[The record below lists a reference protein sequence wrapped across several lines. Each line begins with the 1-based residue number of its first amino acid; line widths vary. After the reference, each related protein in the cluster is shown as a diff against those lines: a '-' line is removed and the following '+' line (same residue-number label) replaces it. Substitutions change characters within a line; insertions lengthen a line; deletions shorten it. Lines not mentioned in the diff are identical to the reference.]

1 MDHNLLAVDALS
13 IVERIDLTTVV
24 QMDLV
29 PLFTLDRGTITVLSL
44 ISLIS
49 LLGLSAF
56 FSSSETALFSLVPHR
71 VEALARE
78 EDAGQV
84 LQRLR
89 EDPHRLLMAILAG
102 DTLITIA
109 IASIT
114 TGLLGLYISGSMA
127 VIVAILA
134 VTAIVLLFGEIV
146 PRAYAVGHTERWSI
160 RVAKPLKRAE
170 SVLWAFVVAFDF
182 FARQISRATGGRM
195 DIETAYVTRQKI
207 EDIIETGGNGSE
219 GTGEN
224 RNGSV
229 LNREERE
236 ILKRTL
242 RFNETIAKEAMTPR
256 LDMTAIPKTDS
267 VEEAIQSCIQSG
279 HARMPVYDGE
289 IDNIIGVVHI
299 RDLVRD
305 LNYGESETLKLDDLI
320 NPVLHVPE
328 SKNVDELLREMRESR
343 MHMVIVIDE
352 FGTTEGLIT
361 IEDVVEEIVGEILDD
376 SEEEPIEFVDE
387 DTVLVRGEVNIDDV
401 NDALG
406 IELPEGEEFETIA
419 GFIFNRA
426 GRLVEPG
433 ETITDDEIT
442 IHIEQVDDTRI
453 VKARIVRNSE
463 SNDAETIDVEPEETS
478 A

>member
-1 MDHNLLAVDALS
+1 MDYNLLAVYSLFT
-13 IVERIDLTTVV
+13 IERIDLTNVV
-24 QMDLV
+24 QMDPI
-29 PLFTLDRGTITVLSL
+29 PLFTLDQGIITILSL
-44 ISLIS
+44 LSLLS

-71 VEALARE
+71 VETLARE
-78 EDAGQV
+78 GDEGQV

-89 EDPHRLLMAILAG
+89 GDPHRLLLTSLAG
-102 DTLITIA
+102 NTLVTIA

-114 TGLLGLYISGSMA
+114 TGLLGLYVSGSVA
-127 VIVAILA
+127 VVVATVV
-134 VTAIVLLFGEIV
+134 VTAIVLLFGELV
-146 PRAYAVGHTERWSI
+146 PRAYAVENTERWSL
-160 RVAKPLKRAE
+160 RVANPLRVAE
-170 SVLWAFVVAFDF
+170 SVLWVFVVAFDF
-182 FARQISRATGGRM
+182 VARQINRVTGGRI
-195 DIETAYVTRQKI
+195 DIETAYVTSQKI
-207 EDIIETGGNGSE
+207 EDIIETGSSGS
-219 GTGEN
+219 GEDGE
-224 RNGSV
+224 RKNGSV
-229 LNREERE
+229 LDREERE
-236 ILKRTL
+236 ILRRTL
-242 RFNETIAKEAMTPR
+242 RFNETIAKETMTPR
-256 LDMTAIPKTDS
+256 LDMTAIQKTDS
-267 VEEAIQSCIQSG
+267 VEEAIQTCIQSG

-305 LNYGESETLKLDDLI
+305 LNYGESETLELDDLI
-320 NPVLHVPE
+320 HPVLHVPA
-328 SKNVDELLREMRESR
+328 SKNVDELLREMRENR

-361 IEDVVEEIVGEILDD
+361 IEDVVEEIVGEILDG

-401 NDALG
+401 NEALG
-406 IELPEGEEFETIA
+406 TELPEGEEFETIA

-453 VKARIVRNSE
+453 VKARIVRNTG
-463 SNDAETIDVEPEETS
+463 SNNAETIDVEETS